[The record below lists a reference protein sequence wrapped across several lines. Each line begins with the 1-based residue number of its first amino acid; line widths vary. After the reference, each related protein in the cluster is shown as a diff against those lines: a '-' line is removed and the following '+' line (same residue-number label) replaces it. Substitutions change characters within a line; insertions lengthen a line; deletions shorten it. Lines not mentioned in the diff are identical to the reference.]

1 MNATPP
7 GSRDSGIQRVDART
21 IELSEWRSWPPLGE
35 ERRTPVHLEDDARVH
50 ALAERLTASGM
61 LEVRDL
67 RQGLVLQAT
76 SYVGS
81 LRLGNLRITVRP
93 KLENA
98 PLMTLLRYAY
108 GLRDLTLFRD
118 GDTRASTVPFLE
130 LLIHQLLAEAEELL
144 HRGLHRGYVRRE
156 EELSSPRGKI
166 DLGWWMRHGGS
177 GQARLR
183 CVHHT
188 RLDDTPLNQVLR
200 AGVRHAVS
208 LTQDAGLRT
217 RLHRLDAQLE
227 PVSVH
232 PLRRESLARVRRAST
247 RMTASYEPA
256 LVLLELLLESQ
267 GTGLDE
273 EDRVDVPGFLFDMN
287 RFFQALLARFLGRH
301 LPGYTVVEE
310 HRLRG
315 LMEYETNPQGRR
327 APTPRPDFAVL
338 RGTQVAGLLDAK
350 YRDLWERPLP
360 REMLYQL
367 ALYALSQ
374 GASGRAT
381 ILYPCMDA
389 RAVEQVISV
398 RDVVQGGSRA
408 SVVLRP
414 VNLPELAHAVTLG
427 TTSTATRRCEALAW
441 RLTFGASKDTGN
453 QKEHP

>member
-1 MNATPP
+1 VTAT
-7 GSRDSGIQRVDART
+7 QTA
-21 IELSEWRSWPPLGE
+21 ELSEWRSWPALGE
-35 ERRTPVHLEDDARVH
+35 QHRAPVHLEDDPRVL

-67 RQGLVLQAT
+67 RQGLVLRAT

-81 LRLGNLRITVRP
+81 LRLGSLRITVRP
-93 KLENA
+93 KLEGA
-98 PLMTLLRYAY
+98 PLLALLRYAY
-108 GLRDLTLFRD
+108 GLRELTLFRD
-118 GDTRASTVPFLE
+118 GDARASAVPFLE

-144 HRGLHRGYVRRE
+144 HRGLHRSYVRRE

-166 DLGWWMRHGGS
+166 DLGWWMRNGGS
-177 GQARLR
+177 GQARLL
-183 CVHHT
+183 CSHHT
-188 RLDDTPLNQVLR
+188 RLEDNPLNQVLR
-200 AGVRHAVS
+200 AGIRHAGH

-227 PVSVH
+227 SVSVP
-232 PLRRESLARVRRAST
+232 PLRRESLARARRASS
-247 RMTASYEPA
+247 RMTAAYQPA
-256 LVLLELLLESQ
+256 LALLELLLDAQ

-273 EDRVDVPGFLFDMN
+273 ENRVDVPGFLFDMN
-287 RFFQALLARFLGRH
+287 RFFQELLARFLREH
-301 LPGYTVVEE
+301 LPGYAVVEE

-315 LMEYETNPQGRR
+315 LMEYETNPQCRR

-338 RGTQVAGLLDAK
+338 QGTQVVGLLDAK

-374 GASGRAT
+374 GPSGRAT
-381 ILYPCMDA
+381 ILYPVMDA

-398 RDVVQGGSRA
+398 RDVVQGASRA

-414 VNLPELAHAVTLG
+414 VHLPELAQAVTLG
-427 TTSTATRRCEALAW
+427 TNLTATRKREALAW
-441 RLTFGASKDTGN
+441 RMVFGSLKDTRN
-453 QKEHP
+453 AKEHP